1 MNRVF
6 ADSHFF
12 FAILNPARCG
22 TLPTAMEFARRNR
35 GPLVTTAWV
44 LTELADGLA
53 GTARRQA
60 FRSVLADLES
70 NRENLVVPAN
80 YETFERGVELYHAR
94 PDKQWSLTD
103 CISFVVMSEEQITE
117 ALTGDHHFEQAGFKA
132 LLK

>member
-12 FAILNPARCG
+12 FAILNPHDAAHAK
-22 TLPTAMEFARRNR
+22 AMDFARRNR
-35 GPLVTTAWV
+35 DPLVTTAWV

-70 NRENLVVPAN
+70 SKGDLVVPAN
-80 YETFERGVELYHAR
+80 SETFEKGVELYLAR
-94 PDKQWSLTD
+94 PDKRWSLTD
-103 CISFVVMSEEQITE
+103 CISFVVMSEEQITQ
-117 ALTGDHHFEQAGFKA
+117 ALTGDRHFEQAGFTA
-132 LLK
+132 LLKP